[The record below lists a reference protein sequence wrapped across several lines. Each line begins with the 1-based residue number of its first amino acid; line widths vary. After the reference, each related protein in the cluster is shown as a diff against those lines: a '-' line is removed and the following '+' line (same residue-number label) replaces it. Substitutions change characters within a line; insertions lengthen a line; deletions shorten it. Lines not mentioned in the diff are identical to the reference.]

1 MEELFN
7 KAKSGDIEA
16 FSKLIS
22 SIEKDLERFA
32 SSKLTDKSY
41 VNDVIQNVYYKAYM
55 KLNTLNNEDKFRSWM
70 FTILK
75 NECINT
81 NKTIARRKEVSLS
94 GFGDILED
102 YSNYNPESKIS
113 FEQMISNLTD
123 EEKHLLKM
131 KYEENL
137 STKEISEELNIPYN
151 TVKSKIRR
159 AIKKITL
166 IVLILMLFSG
176 FTVLA
181 TFIIKQI
188 KAYFTTSLNA
198 INTAVENNYV
208 QEIDS
213 DFVYDNGI
221 GVKID
226 AIVLDDKNLDISFV
240 YDVLDK
246 EKYGDITG
254 IKLEDFVIKNE
265 NDVILFDSQ
274 KNSSEN
280 NIKYFRQDFYNFDKN
295 DDIFRNSILFS
306 KITDSFPIINDIKFE
321 IESININNKKY
332 IINGNWEL
340 ESKVFKKF
348 NKRNKETYSIVE
360 NQYVKEAQAVL
371 IDTSIQ
377 FDIDFNVKL
386 SHYDIN
392 KIILKN
398 DNNSFSWIRN
408 IFREERNNLNIYFDL
423 GQYTDNIDELTLEI
437 PRENEKNILI
447 KFRRDQ

>member
-246 EKYGDITG
+246 EKYGEITG
-254 IKLEDFVIKNE
+254 IRIEDFVIKDE
-265 NDVILFDSQ
+265 NDLTVFDNKNNGLIKNWKQ
-274 KNSSEN
+274 PYYNIDRKEEIYKNSVLLSN
-280 NIKYFRQDFYNFDKN
+280 QKD
-295 DDIFRNSILFS
+295 L
-306 KITDSFPIINDIKFE
+306 PIINEIVIYIKSIILYTNAQKYSIHGNWD
-321 IESININNKKY
+321 IES
-332 IINGNWEL
+332 E
-340 ESKVFKKF
+340 VFKKF
-348 NKRNKETYSIVE
+348 NKRDKITYSVVE
-360 NQYVKEAQAVL
+360 NPYVKESQAVL
-371 IDTSIQ
+371 TDTSIQ
-377 FDIDFNVKL
+377 FDIDFNIKL

-398 DNNSFSWIRN
+398 DNNSFTWVRN
-408 IFREERNNLNIYFDL
+408 IFREESNNLNIYFDL

-437 PRENEKNILI
+437 PRENEETILI